1 MIEAE
6 DEDGHPATEKKGY
19 RMVAVLEDGD
29 DEEVIA
35 MRYDHY
41 DNERYFAR
49 AIDTEWY
56 DEISFYLLCEDCGG
70 DRFGYP
76 GSRRN
81 RDVADEVTY
90 QLDTD
95 DDYYD
100 DDDDDDVYYC
110 YDRNDRRYRCNRN
123 DSHIHRRSND
133 DGYCYDRY
141 DNRYRCDDE
150 YNNDND
156 YRYDK
161 LSLQQLVASPSRPS
175 GQFQV
180 ETTLTFTNNSNRSL
194 LINVRDFNFSLRSYK
209 EGGTLSFGSVNNE
222 LRCGG
227 VAVSSVTL
235 SANQSCTLTTT
246 FSNVNARE
254 GEQLFVQVQYQSNGY
269 HSNSIATQTIWP
281 TYQQAQ
287 PVPPVQQ
294 PIQQPVQPLPLPCPD
309 LSTAVGSWQ
318 ASTMPGY
325 AHCYRQKYP

>member
-56 DEISFYLLCEDCGG
+56 DEISFYLLCEDCSG

-76 GSRRN
+76 GSRRY

-95 DDYYD
+95 DDDYYD
-100 DDDDDDVYYC
+100 DDDDGYYC

-123 DSHIHRRSND
+123 DSRIHRRSND

-150 YNNDND
+150 YNND
-156 YRYDK
+156 YRYDQ
-161 LSLQQLVASPSRPS
+161 LALQQLVASPSRPS
-175 GQFQV
+175 GQYQV
-180 ETTLTFTNNSNRSL
+180 TTTLSFTNESNRSL
-194 LINVRDFNFSLRSYK
+194 SINVHSFSFSLRSYK
-209 EGGTLSFGSVNNE
+209 EGGTLSYTSMTNE
-222 LRCGG
+222 LRCGSTNATQISLG
-227 VAVSSVTL
+227 K
-235 SANQSCTLTTT
+235 NQSCTLTTT
-246 FSNVNARE
+246 FYGVNARE
-254 GEQLFVQVQYQSNGY
+254 GEQLYVQVQYQGNGY

-281 TYQQAQ
+281 NR
-287 PVPPVQQ
+287 QQ
-294 PIQQPVQPLPLPCPD
+294 PAPLPPQQPQYPIQYPVLPCPD
-309 LSTAVGSWQ
+309 LATAVGAWK
-318 ASTMPGY
+318 ASVMPEY
-325 AHCYRQKYP
+325 MHCRWK